1 MWYYNIHIFRTS
13 PFDIESTQNER
24 FGIESTQIK
33 IARQKGGNIIVRR
46 ARDRVLQLQVIT
58 GFGST
63 VNISRSSTIVNNCST
78 ISRNVVRRIHLTLA
92 NSYHQT
98 QIHGCRFLP
107 RDLLALNRV
116 SSIFPKLDTFVA
128 PGVYR
133 ARNTEYRAN
142 CRSVAEEDYTLAR
155 RRVAN
160 CPETCY
166 RRWHL
171 HLCNATSAVT
181 WLCGGFI
188 GVPARFSADDKI
200 V

>member
-1 MWYYNIHIFRTS
+1 MS

-46 ARDRVLQLQVIT
+46 ARNRVLQLQVIT

-155 RRVAN
+155 RRVARTA
-160 CPETCY
+160 PKRVIVADIYTF
-166 RRWHL
+166 
-171 HLCNATSAVT
+171 VT
-181 WLCGGFI
+181 LL
-188 GVPARFSADDKI
+188 ARLRDFAEDLSVYQRDSRPMIK
-200 V
+200 